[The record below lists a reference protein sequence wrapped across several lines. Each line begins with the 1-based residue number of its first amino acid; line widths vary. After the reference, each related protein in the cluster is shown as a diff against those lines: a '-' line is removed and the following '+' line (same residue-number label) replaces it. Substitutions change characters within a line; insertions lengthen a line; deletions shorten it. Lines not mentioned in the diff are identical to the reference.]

1 MRREHLNWSM
11 AVCAFAVA
19 GAMALGAQAPD
30 NTARNARDRQPAAK
44 TADQQSNANADV
56 DITRR
61 IRRAIVA
68 DKALSTNA
76 HNVKIITRAGKVT
89 LKGPVR
95 NDGEKRAV
103 EAKAAEV
110 AGATNVTSQVSVT
123 ESTGKASTKTSRK
136 PAAMP
141 KER

>member
-1 MRREHLNWSM
+1 MSGQRLDWTLV
-11 AVCAFAVA
+11 VCAFGVA
-19 GAMALGAQAPD
+19 SVIALGAQAPD

-44 TADQQSNANADV
+44 TADQQSNSTADV
-56 DITRR
+56 DLTRR

-76 HNVKIITRAGKVT
+76 HNVKIISHGGKVT

-95 NDGEKRAV
+95 NDGEKRAI
-103 EAKAAEV
+103 EAKAAEI
-110 AGATNVTSQVSVT
+110 AGAANVTSQVSVT
-123 ESTGKASTKTSRK
+123 ESTAKPSTKTSRK
-136 PAAMP
+136 TAVTP